1 MSSPD
6 PNPLSLGL
14 HFQLLKRA
22 GSLISSLDELR
33 NDLSE
38 VAELSFPQIIVVGQE
53 SSGKSSVL
61 ERIAMLKFFPR
72 SDKMCT
78 RMPIKLQL
86 KHMSPTDM
94 TRFCEDHEEAYR
106 DGVAFVRARMEYADR
121 STSSW
126 SVFLPVEAVEKLVRD
141 TMEQAVQARNATL
154 AGTVP
159 NLTLI
164 DLPGTCEV
172 ARAGEPEN
180 IKESTESL
188 VEKYLKQDHTL
199 VLLVMSACDRMHNY
213 RPLTVVKK
221 HHKLG
226 NTIGVLTKS
235 DLAENSRYEHDKFYE
250 FKRQLNGQSEDYIP
264 LANGYVAV
272 RNRDTQGTRGYSLE
286 QAAIEEVEW
295 FNRNLPGYVDKKL
308 ASSLVLVEKLVEM
321 MCTYVESTWATQA
334 KLAINARIDKLK
346 RDLDGLGPDV
356 SQFFSTHGVEFE
368 AVFAALAKVAVQPV
382 ASLRSTQ
389 ARGQSYPYHASEV
402 KARCL
407 NSAVKVLQEATFV
420 AAAVKRLLD
429 AAKQLR
435 VTKLAR
441 FKCFFDTLE
450 AVITSQFSARA
461 QAAEEQLVRK
471 AGVLFIIFD
480 SNPELQQPS
489 TGWDTDLQARVV
501 ALLTTIIHEE
511 VKAQL
516 IAEAAAV
523 ADKRMKWDVESRNLH
538 NALASIASLQG
549 GKS

>member
-1 MSSPD
+1 M
-6 PNPLSLGL
+6 
-14 HFQLLKRA
+14 
-22 GSLISSLDELR
+22 E
-33 NDLSE
+33 
-38 VAELSFPQIIVVGQE
+38 
-53 SSGKSSVL
+53 
-61 ERIAMLKFFPR
+61 
-72 SDKMCT
+72 
-78 RMPIKLQL
+78 
-86 KHMSPTDM
+86 
-94 TRFCEDHEEAYR
+94 RFCQDHKEAYS

-154 AGTVP
+154 AGVIEDVVVVEVTSSRVP

-346 RDLDGLGPDV
+346 RNLDGLGPVRTANQLPQLLQDV
-356 SQFFSTHGVEFE
+356 SQFFCAHGVDFE
-368 AVFAALAKVAVQPV
+368 AVFAAVAKEAVQPV
-382 ASLRSTQ
+382 STLIRSTQ
-389 ARGQSYPYHASEV
+389 ARGQSYPYRASAV

-407 NSAVKVLQEATFV
+407 NRAVKVLQEAKFV
-420 AAAVKRLLD
+420 AAAVKHLLD
-429 AAKQLR
+429 AAKQLPEA
-435 VTKLAR
+435 KLDR

-450 AVITSQFSARA
+450 PVITSRFSARA

-480 SNPELQQPS
+480 SNPELQKPS
-489 TGWDTDLQARVV
+489 TSTNTGWDTDLQA
-501 ALLTTIIHEE
+501 
-511 VKAQL
+511 
-516 IAEAAAV
+516 
-523 ADKRMKWDVESRNLH
+523 
-538 NALASIASLQG
+538 
-549 GKS
+549 

>member
-1 MSSPD
+1 VIED
-6 PNPLSLGL
+6 VVVV
-14 HFQLLKRA
+14 
-22 GSLISSLDELR
+22 
-33 NDLSE
+33 E
-38 VAELSFPQIIVVGQE
+38 V
-53 SSGKSSVL
+53 
-61 ERIAMLKFFPR
+61 
-72 SDKMCT
+72 
-78 RMPIKLQL
+78 
-86 KHMSPTDM
+86 
-94 TRFCEDHEEAYR
+94 
-106 DGVAFVRARMEYADR
+106 
-121 STSSW
+121 TSS
-126 SVFLPVEAVEKLVRD
+126 R
-141 TMEQAVQARNATL
+141 
-154 AGTVP
+154 VP

-235 DLAENSRYEHDKFYE
+235 DLAENSRYEQDKFYE

-295 FNRNLPGYVDKKL
+295 FNRNLPGYVDKQL

-346 RDLDGLGPDV
+346 RDLDGLGPVRTADQLPRLLQDV

-368 AVFAALAKVAVQPV
+368 AVFAAVAKVAVQPV

-435 VTKLAR
+435 VTKFAR

-501 ALLTTIIHEE
+501 ALLTTVIHEE
-511 VKAQL
+511 VFLPLEAAMCALSAELIDAMVTRLGGVTGTSDVAQVKAQL

-523 ADKRMKWDVESRNLH
+523 ADKRTQWDVESRNLH
-538 NALASIASLQG
+538 NALASTASLQG